1 MQVKRVQLRVLKAS
15 EQPRPLI
22 TEAVDKL
29 AASIKEVGLI
39 QPITVRPATVMDG
52 GLAAKGYQIIAGHHR
67 VAAVRALGW
76 TEVDA
81 IVVDAAEHLQAEL
94 IEIDENLCRSELSP
108 AQRTAAIKRRKE
120 IWEALHPAER
130 VSAQL
135 EPKPMG
141 GRPTEFA
148 SETAKVTGEAKSSIN
163 RHLAR
168 AEALGDDLPR
178 VAGTSLDKG
187 VELDA
192 LKSLPESE
200 RKDLIDR
207 AVAGEQVSA
216 RKAAPQAVTSEN
228 PAIAFSK
235 MLHAALDAFRT
246 SIGYYSDEAAGRF
259 IGAEAEKLGEDDYRA
274 FFDAKQRMDEFLAW
288 TESVGGAN
296 GQS

>member
-108 AQRTAAIKRRKE
+108 AQRTAAIKRRKQ
-120 IWEALHPAER
+120 IWEALHPNSGTSCPTIPER
-130 VSAQL
+130 
-135 EPKPMG
+135 G
-141 GRPTEFA
+141 RGRPQEFA
-148 SETAKVTGEAKSSIN
+148 AETAAASGQSKRDIN
-163 RHLAR
+163 RDLAR
-168 AEALGDDLPR
+168 AESLGDDLDR
-178 VAGTSLDKG
+178 IVGTSLDKG

-192 LKSLPESE
+192 LKAMPEQE
-200 RKDLIDR
+200 RKELIDR
-207 AVAGEQVSA
+207 AEAGEKVSA
-216 RKAAPQAVTSEN
+216 RKTAPQAVASEN

-259 IGAEAEKLGEDDYRA
+259 ISAEAEKLSEDDYRF
-274 FFDAKQRMDEFLAW
+274 FFDATQRMDEFLAW
-288 TESVGGAN
+288 TESVGDAN